1 MSDSED
7 DFFAQLGKAISQP
20 AQSKENIC
28 LISLEPLESDKIVL
42 SCDHCF
48 NYMPIFQEFK
58 QQIQQGN
65 KILKCPYCRSKH
77 YEYLPMRNNI
87 EYTKYIHEP
96 LENKK
101 CEWVFKIGK
110 RKGEQCDH
118 LPKTYYNGCIYCA
131 AHHKMV
137 KTKTEKDDKPKNT
150 EKDDKP
156 KKTKKKVVV
165 IQEDNVVVDTMTE
178 NVKKK
183 LKSLEAKMNQIENTD
198 IMEKPEIMEKAE
210 NPDTYA
216 STSNMKTLSEFI
228 GKILKDDKDILEMK
242 NTIMKHDKNLKKI
255 RKKNMPLV
263 KKQIDKLIMLFN
275 EEELFKYC
283 HILDTLLQNYM
294 GDDTIYIGDILMRL
308 AKIIEMLFGV
318 SSEFILEKLKP
329 MKDITP
335 MKMNHAIIDM
345 VIEEKN
351 GRQFVKGGNTVKV
364 DEDSVVI
371 PLKHLEHILKSN
383 ILMKGELIDK
393 NGIMNTNGIKINIR
407 LIDYIMKMDMVLTK
421 K

>member
-1 MSDSED
+1 
-7 DFFAQLGKAISQP
+7 
-20 AQSKENIC
+20 
-28 LISLEPLESDKIVL
+28 
-42 SCDHCF
+42 
-48 NYMPIFQEFK
+48 
-58 QQIQQGN
+58 
-65 KILKCPYCRSKH
+65 
-77 YEYLPMRNNI
+77 
-87 EYTKYIHEP
+87 
-96 LENKK
+96 
-101 CEWVFKIGK
+101 
-110 RKGEQCDH
+110 
-118 LPKTYYNGCIYCA
+118 
-131 AHHKMV
+131 
-137 KTKTEKDDKPKNT
+137 
-150 EKDDKP
+150 
-156 KKTKKKVVV
+156 
-165 IQEDNVVVDTMTE
+165 
-178 NVKKK
+178 
-183 LKSLEAKMNQIENTD
+183 
-198 IMEKPEIMEKAE
+198 
-210 NPDTYA
+210 
-216 STSNMKTLSEFI
+216 
-228 GKILKDDKDILEMK
+228 
-242 NTIMKHDKNLKKI
+242 
-255 RKKNMPLV
+255 
-263 KKQIDKLIMLFN
+263 LIMLFN

-371 PLKHLEHILKSN
+371 PLKHLEQILKSE
-383 ILMKGELIDK
+383 IIMKGELIDK